1 MRIGIFG
8 GTFNPIHNMH
18 IVIAEKARDQLKLDK
33 LIFITSADPPH
44 KYDNGIVSASLRH
57 EMVKLAI
64 AERPYFEA
72 SDMEITRQ
80 GKSYTFY
87 TLTALKQKHPDDELF
102 FIVGGDS
109 LAYLHKWYRA
119 DEFMSLCTFAVFPR
133 NGDSG
138 ETLTMECDWLKS
150 NYGTKTVILDAVPV
164 DVSSTDVRQRLCDGI
179 YENIDVP
186 EAVLQYIKEHNLY
199 NE

>member
-18 IVIAEKARDQLKLDK
+18 IVIAEKARDQLRLDK

-44 KYDNGIVSASLRH
+44 KYDNGIVSASLRY

-119 DEFMSLCTFAVFPR
+119 DEFMGLCTFAVFPR

-138 ETLTMECDWLKS
+138 ERLNEECLWLKQ
-150 NYGTKTVILDAVPV
+150 NYGTETVILDAMPE
-164 DVSSTDVRQRLCDGI
+164 DVSSTDVREKLKQGI
-179 YENIDVP
+179 YDGVQVP
-186 EAVLQYIKEHNLY
+186 SSVLQYIKENNLY
-199 NE
+199 T